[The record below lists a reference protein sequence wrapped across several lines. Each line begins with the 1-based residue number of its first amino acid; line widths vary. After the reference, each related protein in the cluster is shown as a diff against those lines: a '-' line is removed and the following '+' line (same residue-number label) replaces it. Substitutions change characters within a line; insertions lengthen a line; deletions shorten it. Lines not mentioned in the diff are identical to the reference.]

1 MEDIIKSGMNIM
13 IAYICVARFEIL
25 MLEINLGPTQNQ
37 TKKKKHN
44 LAFLGLGFD
53 NAVRIIP

>member
-1 MEDIIKSGMNIM
+1 MSIQRGVPMEDIIKSGMNIM

-37 TKKKKHN
+37 TTTKN
-44 LAFLGLGFD
+44 ITSPF
-53 NAVRIIP
+53 